1 MITDKK
7 PEFSLTGTLKNA
19 KKESLEFQFEIEPYK
34 RFLMVFYKPSWE
46 RVAEFYIENGLQ
58 LPDKEEIF
66 RDDLSGCVTFQNGNW
81 ILFLHNYENLV
92 STVTHECCHIA
103 LNLFSYIGEDKLRTY
118 ERNEPFCYLVESLV
132 KKVIVGIC
140 E

>member
-7 PEFSLTGTLKNA
+7 PEFSLSQTLKSA

-34 RFLMVFYKPSWE
+34 RYLMVFYKPSWE
-46 RVAEFYIENGLQ
+46 RVVEFYSENELQ

-66 RDDLSGCVTFQNGNW
+66 RDGLGGCVTFQNGNW
-81 ILFLHNYENLV
+81 ILFLHNYENLI

-103 LNLFSYIGEDKLRTY
+103 LNLYSYIGEDNLKTY
-118 ERNEPFCYLVESLV
+118 EKNEPFCYLVEHLV
-132 KKVIVGIC
+132 KKVLKGIC